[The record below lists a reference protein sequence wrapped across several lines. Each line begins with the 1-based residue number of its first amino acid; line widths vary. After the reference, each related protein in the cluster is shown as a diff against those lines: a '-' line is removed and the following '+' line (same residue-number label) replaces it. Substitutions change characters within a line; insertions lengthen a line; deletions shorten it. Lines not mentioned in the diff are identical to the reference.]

1 MPVMEQRPLGA
12 SCEVEYKRGVPA
24 VICDPA
30 VVERIRKAAAEELGS
45 ENVVTLETPS
55 MGSEDFA
62 RYLEL
67 VPGAMFRIGTA
78 SEDPATR
85 LPLHNGGI
93 RFDERAVLAG
103 AVTFG
108 RLAAEYLR

>member
-1 MPVMEQRPLGA
+1 
-12 SCEVEYKRGVPA
+12 
-24 VICDPA
+24 
-30 VVERIRKAAAEELGS
+30 
-45 ENVVTLETPS
+45 
-55 MGSEDFA
+55 
-62 RYLEL
+62 
-67 VPGAMFRIGTA
+67 MFRIGTA

-108 RLAAEYLR
+108 RLAARIFKIIYLDKPSRPPYNVAYSR

>member
-1 MPVMEQRPLGA
+1 
-12 SCEVEYKRGVPA
+12 
-24 VICDPA
+24 
-30 VVERIRKAAAEELGS
+30 
-45 ENVVTLETPS
+45 
-55 MGSEDFA
+55 
-62 RYLEL
+62 
-67 VPGAMFRIGTA
+67 MFRIGTA
-78 SEDPATR
+78 NEDSAIR

>member
-1 MPVMEQRPLGA
+1 
-12 SCEVEYKRGVPA
+12 
-24 VICDPA
+24 
-30 VVERIRKAAAEELGS
+30 
-45 ENVVTLETPS
+45 
-55 MGSEDFA
+55 
-62 RYLEL
+62 
-67 VPGAMFRIGTA
+67 MFRIGTA

-108 RLAAEYLR
+108 RLAAEYLRYRRIFKIIYLDKPSRPPYNVAYSR

>member
-1 MPVMEQRPLGA
+1 M
-12 SCEVEYKRGVPA
+12 
-24 VICDPA
+24 
-30 VVERIRKAAAEELGS
+30 RKNMYWFLFQIVCGLFCLFSWTQPGQA
-45 ENVVTLETPS
+45 
-55 MGSEDFA
+55 A
-62 RYLEL
+62 RYLEK